1 MPKVRGTFGPGI
13 RNVQQP
19 FRRRP
24 HQGEF
29 MATATAA
36 APTREDFAKLLEESF
51 TQGGL
56 MEGTVVK
63 GTVVGL
69 EKDVAV
75 IDVGAKTEGR
85 VAIREFTGPG
95 RQGELKVGDTVEVY
109 LERVENALGEAVLSR
124 DKVRPGPNTSSLYL

>member
-1 MPKVRGTFGPGI
+1 
-13 RNVQQP
+13 
-19 FRRRP
+19 
-24 HQGEF
+24 
-29 MATATAA
+29 MATATAT

-85 VAIREFTGPG
+85 VPIREFTGPG
-95 RQGELKVGDTVEVY
+95 RQNELKVGDTVEVY
-109 LERVENALGEAVLSR
+109 SGAGRERAG
-124 DKVRPGPNTSSLYL
+124 